1 MHSDQKPNSIPI
13 NNYHL
18 SSIPIGSHII
28 IQYNIIVLKCI
39 LLILAYSDVLWRTWC
54 RWSHGYRVLF
64 KDQYAIRGKPAREQE
79 NPVYGTENVSKNIDV
94 NIFWDVSRGQTFENE
109 PSVLKKYIKSYNVKK
124 NNTQLKYIKRTLIDI
139 KRNGLRYLRHNSVMT
154 LGRCFYVYVNKYFYI
169 GKQSSRSIIFTM

>member
-1 MHSDQKPNSIPI
+1 MCYDGRGVGDPTVTVFCFKTNTLFVANQRVNRKIP
-13 NNYHL
+13 
-18 SSIPIGSHII
+18 S
-28 IQYNIIVLKCI
+28 
-39 LLILAYSDVLWRTWC
+39 
-54 RWSHGYRVLF
+54 
-64 KDQYAIRGKPAREQE
+64 
-79 NPVYGTENVSKNIDV
+79 ENVSKNIDV
-94 NIFWDVSRGQTFENE
+94 DIFWDVSRSQTFENE